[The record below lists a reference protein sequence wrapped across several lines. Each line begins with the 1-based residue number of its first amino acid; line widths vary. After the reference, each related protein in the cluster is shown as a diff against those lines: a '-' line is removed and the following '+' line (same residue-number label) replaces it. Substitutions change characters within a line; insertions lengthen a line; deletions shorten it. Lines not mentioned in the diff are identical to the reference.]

1 MKLWKRLHRMLA
13 VGTWLHQKYIIGF
26 QDQCSLRFANYFIT
40 FVVLKFQ
47 SHCYYTAL
55 FRRSF
60 LSFKML
66 WWSLWFR
73 RIWFIW
79 NWQLHDRHPL
89 NWPKQSQ
96 LLDYLSPA
104 YMFARSVFEKEE
116 QKVLIVRCLVLCA
129 VRIFYRFLGWY
140 GGFHDHRTQS
150 EINHT

>member
-1 MKLWKRLHRMLA
+1 MEEIPSNARSWNLTTSEVHRISGSMLFK
-13 VGTWLHQKYIIGF
+13 VCELFHYVSG
-26 QDQCSLRFANYFIT
+26 
-40 FVVLKFQ
+40 VKFQ
-47 SHCYYTAL
+47 SRCYSTAL

-73 RIWFIW
+73 RICFIW

-96 LLDYLSPA
+96 LLDYLSPT

-150 EINHT
+150 EINYT